1 MKKIFKG
8 LFILLFLVLLS
19 GCKKDFKEITYSTF
33 METLRNEKGFL
44 VNTYTPIY
52 DSNIEKS
59 ISASSE
65 NSQFLFF
72 VFGNKEQAKSY
83 VEKNYKDFKGYK
95 FKDYGDYIEVKST
108 KDGYFYLV
116 QINKTVIRGRSDF
129 KKSKKEIKNI
139 FKKLGY

>member
-83 VEKNYKDFKGYK
+83 VEKNYKNFKGYK
-95 FKDYGDYIEVKST
+95 LMTITSLDKISNNSFIASLILLNLKIII
-108 KDGYFYLV
+108 L
-116 QINKTVIRGRSDF
+116 
-129 KKSKKEIKNI
+129 
-139 FKKLGY
+139 L